1 MLAVWCELMQ
11 HFGAETRTSHLMNSI
26 RPLIPLL
33 IAAGIL
39 LAGNGLQG
47 TFIALRGAEEGFSTS
62 LIGFMG
68 TSYFGGFLLG
78 CIAVPRMLQ
87 SVGHIRTFAALA
99 AIATAATLGLVL
111 WIDATVWIILRLV
124 VGFCFSGL
132 FTAVDSWINSS
143 VANEDR
149 GRVLSLYRLIDL
161 ACVTGGQFLLPLY
174 GISGFTLFGILA
186 ILICLSL
193 VPVSLADRSN
203 PTRPGSYK
211 FDLRKVWQLS
221 PMASIGCI
229 SIGMTNSAFRLVGP
243 IYAQEIGLSIASVAT
258 FISAGIIGGA
268 VLQYPLG
275 WWSDRYDRRWALI
288 MATTGAAAAGLFLSY
303 AAGTSQLLNYLGI
316 FCFGA
321 FAMPLYSL
329 SAAHANDRATK
340 DDYVTV
346 SAGLIFFFSLGAM
359 IGPAIG
365 SALIE
370 YYDARALFAFTST
383 VHGLLVIITLWRMRS
398 RASVPADG
406 RSRFV
411 GLLRTSSYMARL
423 GRKKS
428 RRNGERK

>member
-1 MLAVWCELMQ
+1 
-11 HFGAETRTSHLMNSI
+11 
-26 RPLIPLL
+26 
-33 IAAGIL
+33 
-39 LAGNGLQG
+39 
-47 TFIALRGAEEGFSTS
+47 
-62 LIGFMG
+62 
-68 TSYFGGFLLG
+68 
-78 CIAVPRMLQ
+78 
-87 SVGHIRTFAALA
+87 
-99 AIATAATLGLVL
+99 
-111 WIDATVWIILRLV
+111 
-124 VGFCFSGL
+124 
-132 FTAVDSWINSS
+132 
-143 VANEDR
+143 
-149 GRVLSLYRLIDL
+149 
-161 ACVTGGQFLLPLY
+161 
-174 GISGFTLFGILA
+174 
-186 ILICLSL
+186 
-193 VPVSLADRSN
+193 
-203 PTRPGSYK
+203 
-211 FDLRKVWQLS
+211 
-221 PMASIGCI
+221 
-229 SIGMTNSAFRLVGP
+229 
-243 IYAQEIGLSIASVAT
+243 
-258 FISAGIIGGA
+258 
-268 VLQYPLG
+268 
-275 WWSDRYDRRWALI
+275 